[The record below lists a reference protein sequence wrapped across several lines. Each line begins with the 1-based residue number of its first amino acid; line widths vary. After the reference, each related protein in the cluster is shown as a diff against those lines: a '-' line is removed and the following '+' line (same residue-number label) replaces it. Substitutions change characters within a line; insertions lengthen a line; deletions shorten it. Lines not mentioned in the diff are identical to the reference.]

1 MQIEADLTVPAQI
14 RAQPAV
20 DVRALSMR
28 KKVVGTRLQPCRPSS
43 AGLITAAVA
52 VLIGCACASAQ
63 QNSVDIGQS
72 WPDRRPLGQIIFAQS
87 GNISDT
93 NLNGWV
99 NGGPNALGVAGFQA
113 DILSRVNNTISN
125 VQQIHG
131 QGIIIWDITGC
142 GKTTPALRNEAF
154 LGDPRFLD
162 PKGSGLTV
170 QTAYGPY
177 VPPNSPLGQN
187 GLEPAMNAIADEIFA
202 AMRSAGLIPGI
213 CIKAEKVS
221 VNAQGDLD
229 GSVSDDGEL
238 VYDTTANQLAD
249 LDAKLTY
256 AYNRWGCKIFYVD
269 SNVAAEDVY
278 SAQQVQ
284 NNPTFAPAWVYTQ
297 LRLRHPDCLICPE
310 EAYPGAF
317 QSSDPAINDP
327 PYQYSRTTAR
337 YTELR
342 DPWQGP
348 WITSKE
354 SAAVP
359 DAFTL
364 ICVSD
369 MGTTDPVDQPDVVT
383 ALRNNQC
390 ILLAAAWSNSISDIA
405 LVINFE
411 TAAGVN
417 GF

>member
-1 MQIEADLTVPAQI
+1 
-14 RAQPAV
+14 
-20 DVRALSMR
+20 
-28 KKVVGTRLQPCRPSS
+28 
-43 AGLITAAVA
+43 
-52 VLIGCACASAQ
+52 
-63 QNSVDIGQS
+63 
-72 WPDRRPLGQIIFAQS
+72 
-87 GNISDT
+87 
-93 NLNGWV
+93 
-99 NGGPNALGVAGFQA
+99 
-113 DILSRVNNTISN
+113 
-125 VQQIHG
+125 
-131 QGIIIWDITGC
+131 
-142 GKTTPALRNEAF
+142 
-154 LGDPRFLD
+154 
-162 PKGSGLTV
+162 
-170 QTAYGPY
+170 
-177 VPPNSPLGQN
+177 
-187 GLEPAMNAIADEIFA
+187 
-202 AMRSAGLIPGI
+202 
-213 CIKAEKVS
+213 
-221 VNAQGDLD
+221 
-229 GSVSDDGEL
+229 

-269 SNVAAEDVY
+269 SDVAAEDVY
-278 SAQQVQ
+278 SAQQAQ

-327 PYQYSRTTAR
+327 PDQYSRTTAR

-342 DPWQGP
+342 NPWQGP

-390 ILLAAAWSNSISDIA
+390 ILLADAWSNSISDIA